1 MSVVLE
7 FAIFPTDKGES
18 KSKYVAKVI
27 SMIKQSGIPY
37 QFTPMGT
44 IIECESVSQGLT
56 IVEKAYEILEEDCN
70 RIYSTIKI
78 DYRKGYSNRLQQ
90 KIVSVENRLHTSD
103 S

>member
-1 MSVVLE
+1 MSALIE

-27 SMIKQSGIPY
+27 EMIKNSGVDY

-44 IIECESVSQGLT
+44 IIETKSVEEGLE
-56 IVEKAYEILEEDCN
+56 IVKRAYEILEIDCN

-78 DYRKGYSNRLQQ
+78 DYRKGYKNRLTQ
-90 KIVSVENRLHTSD
+90 KIKSVESKLKS
-103 S
+103 